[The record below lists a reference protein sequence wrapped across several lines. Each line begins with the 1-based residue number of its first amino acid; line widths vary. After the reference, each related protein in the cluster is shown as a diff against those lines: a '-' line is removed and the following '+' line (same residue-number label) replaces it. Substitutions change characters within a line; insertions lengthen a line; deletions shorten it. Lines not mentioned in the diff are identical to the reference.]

1 MSLCCFVYK
10 SKTTSTAILS
20 FKKSFLFGSAFP
32 RLESPVLPWK
42 DENDNEKIAP
52 VPGPRSQGR
61 VVENPGKDQQSD
73 QHHQWGR
80 QNACVWHTWQGYHLG
95 VLSWSSL
102 NISVFWSFTKN
113 LFKARWSLAE
123 SFFKQSYCHACHTR
137 FAVGFPFPSCCVLK
151 LTILNYRLS
160 IHLRILWFYILSLL
174 LCVSNRNLPKSL
186 HVSRF
191 ALSKILSCFSAFDT
205 KSWPSSAHGDA
216 YPCYAYTECRACA
229 VSGFAISLCIDPVL
243 KMRARKVSWLWYTL
257 RTSLGARRRTRE
269 KKNFWNPGTGR
280 RCLGSRTY
288 NGLCRR
294 VSRRFW
300 LAFPVSF
307 QAFSVNAF
315 NPKRI
320 GRA

>member
-1 MSLCCFVYK
+1 M
-10 SKTTSTAILS
+10 KTRKNSTCSGTS
-20 FKKSFLFGSAFP
+20 FP
-32 RLESPVLPWK
+32 GTGRRNPWERRCLW
-42 DENDNEKIAP
+42 DH
-52 VPGPRSQGR
+52 GTW
-61 VVENPGKDQQSD
+61 D
-73 QHHQWGR
+73 QHNQWGR
-80 QNACVWHTWQGYHLG
+80 QNACVWHTWQGYHLV

-174 LCVSNRNLPKSL
+174 LCVSKRNLRKSL
-186 HVSRF
+186 LVSRF
-191 ALSKILSCFSAFDT
+191 ALSKILSCFSVFDK
-205 KSWPSSAHGDA
+205 KSWPSSTHGDA
-216 YPCYAYTECRACA
+216 YPCYAYTEYRACA
-229 VSGFAISLCIDPVL
+229 VSCFAISLCIDPVL
-243 KMRARKVSWLWYTL
+243 KMRARKISWPWYTR

-269 KKNFWNPGTGR
+269 KKNFWNPWTGR

-294 VSRRFW
+294 VSIHIQALLTFCVNLSFW
-300 LAFPVSF
+300 SF
-307 QAFSVNAF
+307 SLCLSRPSRLMPLTRNASAAR
-315 NPKRI
+315 NNET
-320 GRA
+320 

>member
-1 MSLCCFVYK
+1 M
-10 SKTTSTAILS
+10 
-20 FKKSFLFGSAFP
+20 
-32 RLESPVLPWK
+32 
-42 DENDNEKIAP
+42 
-52 VPGPRSQGR
+52 
-61 VVENPGKDQQSD
+61 
-73 QHHQWGR
+73 
-80 QNACVWHTWQGYHLG
+80 WHTWQGYHLV

-102 NISVFWSFTKN
+102 NISVFWSFTKH

-151 LTILNYRLS
+151 LTILNYRQS

-174 LCVSNRNLPKSL
+174 LCVSNRNLRKSL
-186 HVSRF
+186 LASMF
-191 ALSKILSCFSAFDT
+191 SLSKILSCFSAFDT

-216 YPCYAYTECRACA
+216 YPCYAYTECRMQSLYWPRPQNAGA
-229 VSGFAISLCIDPVL
+229 KSFVALVHSAHIS
-243 KMRARKVSWLWYTL
+243 R
-257 RTSLGARRRTRE
+257 RTSAHARE
-269 KKNFWNPGTGR
+269 NNFWNPWTGR